1 MECGPP
7 VVRERGRGE
16 AHELGMSEGA
26 VKVAV
31 HGMRVRF
38 GELLRRELAQT
49 LEDRAD
55 IDQET
60 RFASGFT

>member
-1 MECGPP
+1 
-7 VVRERGRGE
+7 
-16 AHELGMSEGA
+16 MSEGP

-31 HGMRVRF
+31 HRMRVRF
-38 GELLRRELAQT
+38 GELLRGDVTQT

-60 RFASGFT
+60 RFAFGFT